1 MADLECKKPKL
12 CEPEP
17 TPAPVPCSEPFD
29 LCVGD
34 RTLKW
39 DGFCPTVERLRHTPD
54 GTYTS
59 VTVVDG
65 CIVGYGYAD
74 EATYTPPYCSPNPAH
89 CQEGGTGAT
98 VDIKISTSP
107 NNTLTQTSGGLFAR
121 SYVQGGTGVTVGGT
135 GTVTNPYTISLSQA
149 TNTVGT
155 TAVVG
160 RNGLVSETT
169 NTGVTYVGLEESG
182 VKTGVY
188 DITDQ
193 FTVDRFG
200 RIISVVQRQDPLVS
214 AGSGLEANNQGDTV
228 QIGHP
233 THDIEDSMILGAY
246 VVGVSNTGH
255 IINTQRAININDG
268 VYHIGAY
275 NVGINEYGSISSI
288 VQRTDVMPS
297 SGTFTTTDGKII
309 SYDVTGRLTGITD
322 SNTNFHNVPTSA
334 PMPLRDMY
342 KVTLPSGSGSSSGSV
357 TKEIYGSDTQMTMKN
372 GAVHITLP
380 GYVVQRSQID
390 VHGAT
395 SWTVEIL
402 QGELV
407 VIPNGSSPF
416 TVAFRG

>member
-17 TPAPVPCSEPFD
+17 TPVPVPCSEPFD

-39 DGFCPTVERLRHTPD
+39 DGFCPTVERPRHTPD

-65 CIVGYGYAD
+65 CIVGYGYAY
-74 EATYTPPYCSPNPAH
+74 EATYTPPYCNPNPAH
-89 CQEGGTGAT
+89 CQESGTGVTA
-98 VDIKISTSP
+98 DIKISTSP
-107 NNTLTQTSGGLFAR
+107 DNTLTQTSGGLFAR

-149 TNTVGT
+149 TNTGGT
-155 TAVVG
+155 VAVVG

-169 NTGVTYVGLEESG
+169 NTGVTYIGLEESG

-233 THDIEDSMILGAY
+233 TRDIEDNMVLGAY

-255 IINTQRAININDG
+255 IISTQRAINVNDG

-309 SYDVTGRLTGITD
+309 SYDVTGRLTGIAA
-322 SNTNFHNVPTSA
+322 SNTNPPNVPTSA
-334 PMPLRDMY
+334 PLPLRDMY
-342 KVTLPSGSGSSSGSV
+342 KVTSPDGFGVVTV
-357 TKEIYGSDTQMTMKN
+357 TKEIYGSDTQMTKKN

-380 GYVVQRSQID
+380 GYVVQRSQIA

-402 QGELV
+402 QGVLV
-407 VIPNGSSPF
+407 VDPNGSSPF